1 MSWQDLAWRG
11 SVKVRDPEQ
20 VGNGF
25 VSSVGVVVGGG
36 ATLGSAIAQ
45 GSATKP
51 RARSALD
58 GGGAGG
64 ASVTVE
70 PMSPPGSPGRPPGR
84 LK

>member
-11 SVKVRDPEQ
+11 SVKARDPEQ

-36 ATLGSAIAQ
+36 STAQVAT
-45 GSATKP
+45 TKP
-51 RARSALD
+51 RTRSALD
-58 GGGAGG
+58 DRGAGG

>member
-11 SVKVRDPEQ
+11 SVKPRDPEQ

-36 ATLGSAIAQ
+36 GAPAQ
-45 GSATKP
+45 MPATKP
-51 RARSALD
+51 RTRSALD
-58 GGGAGG
+58 DRGAGG
-64 ASVTVE
+64 ANVTVE
-70 PMSPPGSPGRPPGR
+70 PMSQRGSPGRPPGR